1 MRHRFAALLRAV
13 TLWGCQ
19 PPDTRLNFN
28 LEPQAN
34 DVVRVTGDTSL
45 PDGAQ
50 LNVSLLKPGTEEPIV
65 VDLPVVKESRFE
77 ARLDPH
83 TDLPAGT
90 YEVLIEFSP
99 KAFAWSDAVKPAVGE
114 NGEKLG
120 GPYVK
125 ESAEGFRF
133 LSIARTV
140 RLP

>member
-1 MRHRFAALLRAV
+1 MHHRVTALLLAL

-19 PPDTRLNFN
+19 PPETRLNFT
-28 LEPQAN
+28 LEPQAH
-34 DVVRVTGDTSL
+34 DVVRVAGDTSL

-50 LNVSLLKPGTEEPIV
+50 LNVSLLKPGSEEPLV
-65 VDLPVVKESRFE
+65 VDLPVVKNARFE
-77 ARLDPH
+77 ARLDAK

-90 YEVLIEFSP
+90 YEVLVEFSP

-120 GPYVK
+120 GPYVQ